1 MILSVHNLLR
11 SQVTATIIKVYG
23 LKPSAVP
30 VIAIQN
36 PPTRQMGDL
45 AITVSFELARVLHKA
60 PKIIAQEIISA
71 LDSIDGI
78 ATVEAAPNGYLN
90 FFLDRPRFLSTQLTK
105 TEKQSLPRQ
114 SQTIKTIVEHT
125 SINPNKAAHIGHLR
139 NSVLGDTLGRLLR
152 FQGCAV
158 EIQNYIDDTG
168 VQVADMVVGFQIL
181 ESKNTEAVQALAT
194 SSDFDYL
201 CWDLYTKVTKWYDAD
216 SKRLE
221 TRTATLRAIEAGNN
235 DTATTAHIIANRIVQ
250 CHLRTM
256 ERLNIS
262 YDLLAWEGDILR
274 LKFWEQAFKILK
286 ESGAVFLQD
295 SGKLAG
301 CWVMRIDP
309 RSEESTNIDKETAD
323 NDRSSDD
330 EHREKVIVR
339 SNGLVT
345 YVGKDIAYQ
354 FWKFGLLGKNF
365 HYQIFDHNQKGTP
378 VWTTTSTR
386 SELSFPEFGKADAVY
401 NVIDTR
407 QSYLQELLKQA
418 LQIMGHP
425 SQAESSVHF
434 SYEMVALSNQTAQT
448 LGYATSINPG
458 RSFVEV
464 SGRKGLGV
472 KADDLINRMIEVAS
486 VEVTKRTADPA
497 SQECEHI
504 AKIIAVAAVRYFM
517 IKYSRGK
524 VIIFDIDDALSFEG
538 ESGPYLQYAVVRA
551 NKILQKL
558 KEQAGTTES
567 DVILKLGSIPTTY
580 LNRDSGDELW
590 ALILE
595 CARLDEVV
603 HQAIRT
609 HELSVLAKYAF
620 SLAQTFNAFYHREP
634 ILKESKIDVQL
645 WRAAAVIYFR
655 TQMTRTLD
663 LMGCQVPPRM

>member
-11 SQVTATIIKVYG
+11 SHVTATIIKVYD

-30 VIAIQN
+30 AIAIQN

-90 FFLDRPRFLSTQLTK
+90 FFLDRPRFLSTQLTE
-105 TEKQSLPRQ
+105 TEKQLLPHQ
-114 SQTIKTIVEHT
+114 SQKIKTIVEHT

-152 FQGCAV
+152 FQGCTV

-181 ESKNTEAVQALAT
+181 ESKDTEAVQALAT

-201 CWDLYTKVTKWYDAD
+201 CWDLYTKVTEWYDAD

-235 DTATTAHIIANRIVQ
+235 DTATIAHIVANRIVQ

-256 ERLNIS
+256 ERLNIN

-274 LKFWEQAFKILK
+274 LKFWEQAFTILK

-309 RSEESTNIDKETAD
+309 RSEEGTNIDEKPSNKDKA
-323 NDRSSDD
+323 SDD

-365 HYQIFDHNQKGTP
+365 YYKIFDHCQKEKP

-386 SELSFPEFGKADAVY
+386 SELTFPEFGKADAVY
-401 NVIDTR
+401 NVIDSR

-434 SYEMVALSNQTAQT
+434 SYEMVALSNQTAQK
-448 LGYATSINPG
+448 LGYATSINPN

-486 VEVTKRTADPA
+486 IEVTKRNADLA

-504 AKIIAVAAVRYFM
+504 AKMIAVAGVRYFL

-558 KEQAGTTES
+558 KKQTGTTES
-567 DVILKLGSIPTTY
+567 DVILKLSSTPTTC

-603 HQAIRT
+603 NQAIRT
-609 HELSVLAKYAF
+609 HELSSLAKYAF
-620 SLAQTFNAFYHREP
+620 SLAQTFNTFYHREP

-645 WRAAAVIYFR
+645 WRAATVIYFR
-655 TQMTRTLD
+655 TQMTRTLN

>member
-11 SQVTATIIKVYG
+11 SQVAATIIKVYG

-30 VIAIQN
+30 AIAIQN

-45 AITVSFELARVLHKA
+45 AITVSFELARILHKA

-90 FFLDRPRFLSTQLTK
+90 FFLDRPRFFSTQLTS

-114 SQTIKTIVEHT
+114 AQTIKTIVEHT

-152 FQGCAV
+152 FQGCTV

-181 ESKNTEAVQALAT
+181 ESKDTEAVQVLAT
-194 SSDFDYL
+194 SSDFDSL
-201 CWDLYTKVTKWYDAD
+201 CWDLYTKVTEWYDAD

-235 DTATTAHIIANRIVQ
+235 DTATIAHIIANRIVQ

-256 ERLNIS
+256 ERLNIN
-262 YDLLAWEGDILR
+262 YDLLTWEGDILR

-309 RSEESTNIDKETAD
+309 RSEEVTTINEETAN
-323 NDRSSDD
+323 NDKSSDD

-365 HYQIFDHNQKGTP
+365 HYQIFDHSQKGKP

-386 SELSFPEFGKADAVY
+386 SELTFPEFGKADAVY

-434 SYEMVALSNQTAQT
+434 SYEMVALSNQTAKK
-448 LGYATSINPG
+448 LGYATSINPD

-464 SGRKGLGV
+464 SGRKGVGV
-472 KADDLINRMIEVAS
+472 KADDLINRMTEVAS
-486 VEVTKRTADPA
+486 VEVTKRNAELA

-504 AKIIAVAAVRYFM
+504 AKMIAVAAVRYFM

-567 DVILKLGSIPTTY
+567 DVILKLGSTPTTF
-580 LNRDSGDELW
+580 LNRKTGDELW
-590 ALILE
+590 TLILE

-603 HQAIRT
+603 NQAIRT

-634 ILKESKIDVQL
+634 ILKESQIDVQL
-645 WRAAAVIYFR
+645 WRAATVIYFR

>member
-11 SQVTATIIKVYG
+11 SQVAATIIKVYG

-30 VIAIQN
+30 AIAIQN
-36 PPTRQMGDL
+36 PPTRRMGDL

-105 TEKQSLPRQ
+105 PEKQSLPRQ

-152 FQGCAV
+152 FQGCTV

-181 ESKNTEAVQALAT
+181 ESKDTEAVQALAT

-201 CWDLYTKVTKWYDAD
+201 CWDLYTKVTEWYDAD

-235 DTATTAHIIANRIVQ
+235 DTAAIAHIIANRIVQ

-256 ERLNIS
+256 ERLNIN

-309 RSEESTNIDKETAD
+309 RSEEVTNINEETAN
-323 NDRSSDD
+323 NDKSSDD

-365 HYQIFDHNQKGTP
+365 HYQIFDHSQKGKP

-386 SELSFPEFGKADAVY
+386 SELTFPEFGKADAVY

-434 SYEMVALSNQTAQT
+434 SYEMVALSNHTAQK
-448 LGYATSINPG
+448 LGYTTSINPD

-464 SGRKGLGV
+464 SGRKGVGV
-472 KADDLINRMIEVAS
+472 KADDLINRMTEVAS
-486 VEVTKRTADPA
+486 VEVTKRNADLG

-504 AKIIAVAAVRYFM
+504 AKMIAVAAVRYFM

-558 KEQAGTTES
+558 KEQTGTAES
-567 DVILKLGSIPTTY
+567 DVILKLGSTPTTC
-580 LNRDSGDELW
+580 LNRNTGDELW
-590 ALILE
+590 TLILE

-603 HQAIRT
+603 NQAIRT
-609 HELSVLAKYAF
+609 HELSGLAKYAF

-634 ILKESKIDVQL
+634 ILKESKMDVQL
-645 WRAAAVIYFR
+645 WRAATVIYFR

>member
-1 MILSVHNLLR
+1 
-11 SQVTATIIKVYG
+11 
-23 LKPSAVP
+23 
-30 VIAIQN
+30 
-36 PPTRQMGDL
+36 
-45 AITVSFELARVLHKA
+45 
-60 PKIIAQEIISA
+60 
-71 LDSIDGI
+71 
-78 ATVEAAPNGYLN
+78 
-90 FFLDRPRFLSTQLTK
+90 
-105 TEKQSLPRQ
+105 
-114 SQTIKTIVEHT
+114 
-125 SINPNKAAHIGHLR
+125 
-139 NSVLGDTLGRLLR
+139 
-152 FQGCAV
+152 
-158 EIQNYIDDTG
+158 
-168 VQVADMVVGFQIL
+168 
-181 ESKNTEAVQALAT
+181 
-194 SSDFDYL
+194 
-201 CWDLYTKVTKWYDAD
+201 
-216 SKRLE
+216 
-221 TRTATLRAIEAGNN
+221 
-235 DTATTAHIIANRIVQ
+235 
-250 CHLRTM
+250 M
-256 ERLNIS
+256 ERLNIN

-309 RSEESTNIDKETAD
+309 RSEEATNIDEETAN
-323 NDRSSDD
+323 NDRASDD

-365 HYQIFDHNQKGTP
+365 HYQIFDHSQNGKP
-378 VWTTTSTR
+378 IWTTTSTR
-386 SELSFPEFGKADAVY
+386 SELTFPEFGKADAVY

-434 SYEMVALSNQTAQT
+434 SYEMVALSNQTAQK
-448 LGYATSINPG
+448 LGYATSINSD

-486 VEVTKRTADPA
+486 VEVTKRNADLA

-504 AKIIAVAAVRYFM
+504 AKMIAVAAVRYFM

-558 KEQAGTTES
+558 KEQTGTAES
-567 DVILKLGSIPTTY
+567 DVILKLGSTPTTC
-580 LNRDSGDELW
+580 LNRDSGDGLW
-590 ALILE
+590 VLILE

-603 HQAIRT
+603 NQAIRT
-609 HELSVLAKYAF
+609 HELSGLAKYAF

-634 ILKESKIDVQL
+634 ILKESKMDVQL
-645 WRAAAVIYFR
+645 WRAATVIYFR

>member
-1 MILSVHNLLR
+1 MILSVHKLLR

-152 FQGCAV
+152 FQGCTV

-181 ESKNTEAVQALAT
+181 ESKDTEAVQALAT
-194 SSDFDYL
+194 SSDFDCL
-201 CWDLYTKVTKWYDAD
+201 CWDLYTKVTEWYDAD

-235 DTATTAHIIANRIVQ
+235 DTAAIAHIIANRIVQ

-256 ERLNIS
+256 ERLNIN

-286 ESGAVFLQD
+286 ESGAVYLQD

-301 CWVMRIDP
+301 CWVMRINP
-309 RSEESTNIDKETAD
+309 RSEKATNIDEETAN
-323 NDRSSDD
+323 NDRSPDD
-330 EHREKVIVR
+330 ENREKVIVR

-354 FWKFGLLGKNF
+354 FWKFGLLGKDF
-365 HYQIFDHNQKGTP
+365 HYQIFDHSQKGKP

-386 SELSFPEFGKADAVY
+386 SELTFPEFGKADAVY

-434 SYEMVALSNQTAQT
+434 SYEMVALSNQTAQK
-448 LGYATSINPG
+448 LGYTTSINPD

-472 KADDLINRMIEVAS
+472 KADDLINRMIEAAS
-486 VEVTKRTADPA
+486 VEVTKRNADLG

-504 AKIIAVAAVRYFM
+504 AKMIAVAAVRYFM

-558 KEQAGTTES
+558 QEQAGTTES
-567 DVILKLGSIPTTY
+567 DVILKLGSTPTTC
-580 LNRDSGDELW
+580 LNRNSGDELW

-603 HQAIRT
+603 NQAIRT

-620 SLAQTFNAFYHREP
+620 SLAQTFNAFYHRQP
-634 ILKESKIDVQL
+634 ILKESQNDVQL
-645 WRAAAVIYFR
+645 WRAATVIYFR

>member
-11 SQVTATIIKVYG
+11 SQVAATIIKVYG

-30 VIAIQN
+30 AIAIQN

-152 FQGCAV
+152 FQGCTV

-168 VQVADMVVGFQIL
+168 VQVADIVVGFQIL
-181 ESKNTEAVQALAT
+181 ESKDTEAVQALAT
-194 SSDFDYL
+194 SLDFDYL

-235 DTATTAHIIANRIVQ
+235 DTATIAHIVANRIVQ

-256 ERLNIS
+256 ERLNIN

-309 RSEESTNIDKETAD
+309 RSEEATNIDEETAN
-323 NDRSSDD
+323 NDRASDD
-330 EHREKVIVR
+330 ENREKVIVR

-590 ALILE
+590 ALIFE
-595 CARLDEVV
+595 CPRLDEVV